1 MSVLMDMHVLSVSS
15 KGQVVLPVEMRK
27 KLAIGNGTKL
37 AVYSTG
43 DVIMLKVVKL
53 PTIDDFKAA
62 LDKTQAWAASEG
74 LTEYDVDEMIKEVRQ
89 RKREKDN

>member
-1 MSVLMDMHVLSVSS
+1 MDMQVLSVSS
-15 KGQVVLPVEMRK
+15 KGQVVLPMEIRK
-27 KLAIGNGTKL
+27 KLSIGNGTKL

-62 LDKTQAWAASEG
+62 LDKAQARAAS
-74 LTEYDVDEMIKEVRQ
+74 VRPL
-89 RKREKDN
+89 KMMSTN